1 MDHHT
6 QSDVAKTHKNPN
18 YFAVFIALA
27 VITAI
32 ITGVEFLSH
41 SLAIPRELLNSFFVL
56 MAVTKATLVAMFY
69 MHLKQDSRLYT
80 VLFGVPVMF
89 AVILMFMLLI

>member
-1 MDHHT
+1 MDHEVQAHA
-6 QSDVAKTHKNPN
+6 VETHKHPN

-41 SLAIPRELLNSFFVL
+41 TLALPREALNSFFVL

-69 MHLKQDSRLYT
+69 MHLKQDSRVYMA
-80 VLFGVPVMF
+80 LFGVPVLF
-89 AVILMFMLLI
+89 AVFLLFMLLI

>member
-1 MDHHT
+1 MEHKT
-6 QSDVAKTHKNPN
+6 QSDGAKTHKHPN
-18 YFAVFIALA
+18 YLAVFIALA

-41 SLAIPRELLNSFFVL
+41 SLAIPREVLNSFFVL
-56 MAVTKATLVAMFY
+56 MAVTKAALVAMFY

-80 VLFGVPVMF
+80 VLFGTPVLF
-89 AVILMFMLLI
+89 AVFLLFMLLV